1 MVAIDT
7 GRLGV
12 SILPDPVIIAGDER
26 FGSAVPEDLKK
37 I

>member
-7 GRLGV
+7 GRV

-26 FGSAVPEDLKK
+26 SGSAVPEDLKK